1 MRKYFEK
8 IVNIQT
14 GEETFR
20 DYTIAE
26 IAEMEANE
34 VISNELT
41 AASNAKAEAR
51 SSALAKLTALG
62 LTADEIAS
70 L

>member
-62 LTADEIAS
+62 LTPDEIAS